1 MTAHTRTLAGA
12 WITNKI
18 RRQQATVGTLQA
30 ARNCRKQGLPIALA
44 LAILIGRT
52 EQ

>member
-12 WITNKI
+12 WIINKI

-30 ARNCRKQGLPIALA
+30 ARNCRKQGLPIALT
-44 LAILIGRT
+44 LAILTGRL
-52 EQ
+52 